1 MCLENSSIW
10 VRHLQLF
17 LKQVLLFRNKRARGA
32 RSVYAVA
39 ISMEDTMIKLWEEN
53 TGSKL
58 SDITLVILFWDLAGK
73 AMATKQK

>member
-17 LKQVLLFRNKRARGA
+17 LKQVLLFRNKRARRA

-53 TGSKL
+53 TGSEL
-58 SDITLVILFWDLAGK
+58 PDITLVILFWDLAGK

>member
-17 LKQVLLFRNKRARGA
+17 LKQVLLFRNKRARRA
-32 RSVYAVA
+32 RSVYTVA
-39 ISMEDTMIKLWEEN
+39 RSMEDTMIKLWEEN
-53 TGSKL
+53 TGSEL